1 MSLSFSKGTARP
13 GKEIQLTMKAPV
25 GLSAID
31 RSVQLLGETNDIEE
45 NDVRI
50 HFLFVPFI
58 KVRIII
64 VCHFQYVTS
73 AVFGVILVLFS
84 RIQNRITPN
93 ADSFHAMFVSCSH
106 QFY

>member
-1 MSLSFSKGTARP
+1 
-13 GKEIQLTMKAPV
+13 MKAPV
-25 GLSAID
+25 GSVFALSAID

-45 NDVRI
+45 KDVGI

-73 AVFGVILVLFS
+73 AIFGVVLVLFF
-84 RIQNRITPN
+84 RIRNRITPN